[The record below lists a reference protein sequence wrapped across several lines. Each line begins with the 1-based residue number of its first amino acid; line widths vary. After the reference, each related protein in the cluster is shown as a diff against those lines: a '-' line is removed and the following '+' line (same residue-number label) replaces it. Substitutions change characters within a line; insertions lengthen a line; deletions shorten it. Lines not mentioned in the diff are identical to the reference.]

1 MTWNLLNSITNGC
14 LLGSDSG
21 SQEMEPVNATNHRSS
36 TYMAA
41 EDAIA
46 EVKLL
51 LAEEKNHRLDL
62 EKELELQRNMRAETE
77 VALKLLEKDIHEKQD
92 TIISLRKQ
100 LEDIK
105 VINLEMFRKLQVS
118 FYPLIV
124 LAWRFSVRL

>member
-1 MTWNLLNSITNGC
+1 
-14 LLGSDSG
+14 
-21 SQEMEPVNATNHRSS
+21 MEPVYSNRTS

-46 EVKLL
+46 EVKLQ

-62 EKELELQRNMRAETE
+62 EKELELQMNMRAETE

-105 VINLEMFRKLQVS
+105 IINLEMFRKLQVS
-118 FYPLIV
+118 CLSFTYSL
-124 LAWRFSVRL
+124 LRLPD